1 MKKSC
6 FMPKV
11 EGVKNVLSHRLG
23 EKAPKHVDT
32 ENQFCQHAAMVV
44 KAPLRWLSMLM
55 LALVV
60 SGCASL
66 KLPTAENRL
75 AERAE
80 QRWHA
85 LIAGDF
91 DQAYEYETPG
101 YRAVYSK
108 KAFQNRFGRHVRWVN
123 ASTHSVKIH
132 GDIAEVRV
140 MIGYRSLTTDGQPI
154 DGVQPIQERWQLV
167 DGKWWYS
174 KSL

>member
-1 MKKSC
+1 
-6 FMPKV
+6 
-11 EGVKNVLSHRLG
+11 VLSHRLG
-23 EKAPKHVDT
+23 EKRLKHVDT
-32 ENQFCQHAAMVV
+32 ENQFCQHAAMMV
-44 KAPLRWLSMLM
+44 KAPLQWLSMLM

-66 KLPTAENRL
+66 KQPTAESRL

-80 QRWHA
+80 QRWQA

-108 KAFQNRFGRHVRWVN
+108 KAFQNRFGQNIRWQNVQVRDVTI
-123 ASTHSVKIH
+123 A
-132 GDIAEVRV
+132 DDMAEVLV
-140 MIGYRSLTTDGQPI
+140 LIGFQALSPGGHPI
-154 DGVQPIQERWQLV
+154 DGERPIWERWQLV

-174 KSL
+174 GR